1 MAYNNPVPKVT
12 KITENTWIVDIIE
25 TDCTDEE
32 VEITGLPAQGKVIR
46 SVCVLET
53 GTATHVNPILSTKT
67 ELDAGQIDTIFEY
80 ETTDTDTEIVD
91 EQGLEAVYYSKT
103 GVLYHRSRPDTGS
116 DNDITTRYFIERQ
129 L

>member
-32 VEITGLPAQGKVIR
+32 VEITGLPAQGKIIR
-46 SVCVLET
+46 AVCVLEA
-53 GTATHVNPILSTKT
+53 GSAVHINPILSTKT
-67 ELDAGQIDTIFEY
+67 ETEAGQIDIVFEY
-80 ETTDTDTEIVD
+80 ETTDTDVEIVD

-103 GVLYHRSRPDTGS
+103 GALYHRSRPDAGS
-116 DNDITTRYFIERQ
+116 NNDITTRYFIERQ
-129 L
+129 P